1 MDTNALVSIQND
13 VVISLDYGQKWKMDK
28 IERERERHV
37 NAGKSRNS
45 STHYWTNDIEVFGIY
60 VEIFTITEFI

>member
-1 MDTNALVSIQND
+1 MKNGQNR
-13 VVISLDYGQKWKMDK
+13 
-28 IERERERHV
+28 ERERERHV